1 MSTSISI
8 PPRRHSLL
16 AFFLLAFGISWIVW
30 VPAAAASWGLLS
42 LRLPLALTGLLGAFG
57 PSLGAIIL
65 TSASDGVPGL
75 RRLLGGLFLWR
86 VGIRWYTFVLL
97 YPAVISLTT
106 TAFYVLFGGP
116 APDFA
121 DPPVLRLYPLPPELS
136 AVGPWPLQPFVFIQ
150 TLLIGSPMGEE
161 IGWRG
166 YALPRLQAI
175 RSALGASLIL
185 GLLWG
190 LWHLPL
196 YLTYGHPLSEVFLG
210 WYLLDIIADAVLF
223 TWVYNNTRG
232 SLLLMLL
239 FHTSIAITGLFLAF
253 PQTTPLLGLALK
265 LGVIA
270 TVIITAGPARLSRR
284 PAV

>member
-1 MSTSISI
+1 MSTSTSI

-30 VPAAAASWGLLS
+30 VPAAVASWGLLS

-57 PSLGAIIL
+57 PTLAAIIL
-65 TSASDGVPGL
+65 TSANDGVPGL

-86 VGIRWYTFVLL
+86 VGLRWYAFVLL
-97 YPAVISLTT
+97 YPAAISLAT
-106 TAFYVLFGGP
+106 TALYVSFGGP

-136 AVGPWPLQPFVFIQ
+136 EVGPWPLVPFVIIQ

-210 WYLLDIIADAVLF
+210 WFLLGIVADAVLF

-232 SLLLMLL
+232 SLLLALL
-239 FHTSIAITGLFLAF
+239 FHASIVVTDLFVA
-253 PQTTPLLGLALK
+253 PAETTTLSGIALK
-265 LGVIA
+265 WGVVA
-270 TVIITAGPARLSRR
+270 VVVALAGP
-284 PAV
+284 